1 MYCYESMW
9 MCCIV
14 IDFPLKKI
22 RFVTVFC
29 VDVGRRMS
37 VTAQR
42 QATVETVIY
51 SVKMIARVDII

>member
-1 MYCYESMW
+1 

-29 VDVGRRMS
+29 VDVDRRMS